1 MKKFND
7 NAINTWTLVL
17 LARLISEYKAI
28 KLATDEESDQNEE
41 DSPEEESDST
51 EEFEQEEEGLTRGGI
66 VDPARTRVVD
76 PARTAVDPARTVVDP
91 ARTR

>member
-1 MKKFND
+1 MRKLND
-7 NAINTWTLVL
+7 NAVNTWTLVL

-41 DSPEEESDST
+41 DSSEEEIQ
-51 EEFEQEEEGLTRGGI
+51 EFEQEEGQTRGGI
-66 VDPARTRVVD
+66 VD

-91 ARTR
+91 ARTAVDPARTR